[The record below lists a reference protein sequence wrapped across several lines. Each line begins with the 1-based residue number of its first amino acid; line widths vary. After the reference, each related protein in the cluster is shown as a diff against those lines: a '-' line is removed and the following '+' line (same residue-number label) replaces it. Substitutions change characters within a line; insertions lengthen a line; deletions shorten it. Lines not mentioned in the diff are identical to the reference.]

1 MGLPELWDDIGPLLA
16 AMADKPGKNERGSTL
31 VSSRALLDRARAGD
45 ERALSRLFRRQAA
58 SLRKWARGRLPRWAR
73 SMTDTADIVQD
84 VLMRSFRRL
93 DLFEDR
99 GKGTLQAYLRRGVEN
114 RIFDE
119 MRRIR
124 RRPFLEDEDAAGDV
138 AEDGPSAFDRLMD
151 VEQEERYKRALA
163 TLAED
168 ERLLVVGRL
177 ELGYSYEQLAL
188 ITNRPTKDDARV
200 ALRRAVLKMAE
211 RMSGG

>member
-1 MGLPELWDDIGPLLA
+1 
-16 AMADKPGKNERGSTL
+16 MARTPGKNEVRSTV
-31 VSSRALLDRARAGD
+31 VSSRELLGRARGGD
-45 ERALSRLFRRQAA
+45 ERALSRLFRRQGA

-73 SMTDTADIVQD
+73 SVTDTADIVQD

-114 RIFDE
+114 RILDE
-119 MRRIR
+119 MRRVR
-124 RRPFLEDEDAAGDV
+124 RRPFIEDEDAADEI
-138 AEDGPSAFDRLMD
+138 ADNKSSPFDRVMD
-151 VEQEERYKRALA
+151 AEQEERYKRALA
-163 TLAED
+163 TISED

-188 ITNRPTKDDARV
+188 ITNRPTKDAARV
-200 ALRRAVLKMAE
+200 ALHRAVLKMAE